1 MTVFFRVSSFAA
13 TAAVII
19 CASLSATAA
28 QAADVIVFN
37 SAPNDGW
44 LYGSGN
50 NYVPSNTEVLT
61 TDNGDQLYLR
71 IHNTGVVA
79 PASVGNTYSFGLG
92 AQQLSFDWGY
102 DSLSPFTG
110 TALITL
116 TGLGGSI
123 SYNPNGPGNDNTN
136 ALGSTQNSF
145 RFNWVA
151 PSIGFNPLVDSTYK
165 VNLTVNG
172 LPGGTKSLDAY
183 AQLGEGGPVPEPASW
198 ALMILGFGLTGTLIR
213 RRKLAVA

>member
-1 MTVFFRVSSFAA
+1 MS
-13 TAAVII
+13 I
-19 CASLSATAA
+19 CVSLSATAA

-44 LYGSGN
+44 LYGTGN
-50 NYVPSNTEVLT
+50 NYAPSHTEVLT

-71 IHNTGVVA
+71 IHNTFDPA

-92 AQQLSFDWGY
+92 AQELSFDWGY
-102 DSLSPFTG
+102 DALSPFMG

-116 TGLGGSI
+116 TGLGGSV
-123 SYNPNGPGNDNTN
+123 SYDANFLTNDNTN
-136 ALGSTQNSF
+136 ASGSTQNSF

-151 PSIGFNPLVDSTYK
+151 PAIGFNPLVDSTYK

-183 AQLGEGGPVPEPASW
+183 AQLGAGGAVPEPTSW
-198 ALMILGFGLTGTLIR
+198 ALMILGFGLTGSVIR
-213 RRKLAVA
+213 RRKLALA

>member
-1 MTVFFRVSSFAA
+1 MMALCV
-13 TAAVII
+13 
-19 CASLSATAA
+19 SLSATAA

-37 SAPNDGW
+37 SAPSDGW

-50 NYVPSNTEVLT
+50 NYAPSNTEVLT

-71 IHNTGVVA
+71 IHNTFATA

-102 DSLSPFTG
+102 DALSAFTG

-116 TGLGGSI
+116 TGLGGSV

-136 ALGSTQNSF
+136 ASGSTQNSF

-151 PSIGFNPLVDSTYK
+151 AQIGFNPLVDSTYK

-183 AQLGEGGPVPEPASW
+183 AQLGAGGAVPEPTSW
-198 ALMILGFGLTGTLIR
+198 ALMIMGFGLAGSLIR
-213 RRKLAVA
+213 RRKAVVA